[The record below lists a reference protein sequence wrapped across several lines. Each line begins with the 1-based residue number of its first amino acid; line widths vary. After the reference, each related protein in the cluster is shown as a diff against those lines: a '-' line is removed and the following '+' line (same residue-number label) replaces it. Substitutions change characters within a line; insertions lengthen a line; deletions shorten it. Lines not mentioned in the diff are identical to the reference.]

1 MPKQKLSNH
10 NGADTPLH
18 INLLLAISLLLVS
31 LALVT
36 LLPFSSNNI
45 KSDLGYS
52 SLCPFAPWS
61 TLTLLTGAGLAWLVR
76 AYVKTQGR

>member
-1 MPKQKLSNH
+1 MPKQKL
-10 NGADTPLH
+10 LKV
-18 INLLLAISLLLVS
+18 LLVVAALIVA

-45 KSDLGYS
+45 RSDLGYS

-61 TLTLLTGAGLAWLVR
+61 TLTLLAGAGLVWLVR
-76 AYVKTQGR
+76 SYVKTQ

>member
-1 MPKQKLSNH
+1 MPKQKLLNVLLTAAILI
-10 NGADTPLH
+10 GA
-18 INLLLAISLLLVS
+18 LAI
-31 LALVT
+31 AT

-61 TLTLLTGAGLAWLVR
+61 TLTLLGFAGVAWLIR
-76 AYVKTQGR
+76 AYVKTQGRQ

>member
-1 MPKQKLSNH
+1 MPKQKLLNVLM
-10 NGADTPLH
+10 AAAAL
-18 INLLLAISLLLVS
+18 IVA

-45 KSDLGYS
+45 RSDLGYA

-61 TLTLLTGAGLAWLVR
+61 TLTLLAGAGLVWLVR
-76 AYVKTQGR
+76 SYVKTQ

>member
-1 MPKQKLSNH
+1 MPKQKLLNV
-10 NGADTPLH
+10 
-18 INLLLAISLLLVS
+18 LLAAAATIVV

-36 LLPFSSNNI
+36 LIPFSSNNI

-61 TLTLLTGAGLAWLVR
+61 TLTLLAFAGLVWLVR
-76 AYVKTQGR
+76 AYVKTQSRP

>member
-1 MPKQKLSNH
+1 MPKQKLLNV
-10 NGADTPLH
+10 
-18 INLLLAISLLLVS
+18 LLAVAALLIA

-36 LLPFSSNNI
+36 LVPFSSGNI

-61 TLTLLTGAGLAWLVR
+61 TLTLLAFAGLVWLVR
-76 AYVKTQGR
+76 AYVKTLGPST

>member
-1 MPKQKLSNH
+1 MPKQKLLNV
-10 NGADTPLH
+10 
-18 INLLLAISLLLVS
+18 LLAAAATIVV

-36 LLPFSSNNI
+36 LIPFSSNNI

-61 TLTLLTGAGLAWLVR
+61 TLTLLAFAGLVWLVR
-76 AYVKTQGR
+76 AYVKTQGN